1 MQSQSEQF
9 EREAE
14 ETRWQLTG
22 TLEELRGRLTPGRVL
37 DQVID
42 YWRNEAVGEFLSNL
56 RREVRE
62 NPIPLVLIGTGIAW
76 LMLASSRTS
85 RAAIVG
91 ASYAVARTANEIGAA
106 TTAAVS
112 RTSEWGQQTAAR
124 VSERASNAAMTVSNR
139 AAELATRTRDVTDS
153 LTEKARAASAA
164 AGAAFEKAKRP
175 AASGPE
181 TTQNSERRATTQP
194 RKAPSTEDPCAV
206 EAGHEPP

>member
-42 YWRNEAVGEFLSNL
+42 YSRNEAVREFLSNL

-85 RAAIVG
+85 RAAISS
-91 ASYAVARTANEIGAA
+91 ASDAVARTANEIGAA
-106 TTAAVS
+106 TTA
-112 RTSEWGQQTAAR
+112 SEWGQQTAAR
-124 VSERASNAAMTVSNR
+124 ISEHASNAAMTVSNR
-139 AAELATRTRDVTDS
+139 AAELATRKRDVTDS
-153 LTEKARAASAA
+153 LTDKARAASAA

-175 AASGPE
+175 VASGPE

-194 RKAPSTEDPCAV
+194 RKAPSTKDPCAV